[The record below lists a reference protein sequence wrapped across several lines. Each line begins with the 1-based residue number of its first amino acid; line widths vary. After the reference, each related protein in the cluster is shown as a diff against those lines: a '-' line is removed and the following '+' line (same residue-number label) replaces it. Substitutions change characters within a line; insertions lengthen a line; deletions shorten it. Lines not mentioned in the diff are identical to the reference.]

1 METKSKAP
9 SVIHT
14 ADKSPT
20 VIELF
25 AGDVACDGA
34 TGDQRADGDAV
45 AYAVAYAVYLADG
58 ERLAENERLADHIGD
73 ELMGDQDTEALV
85 VLDKDCDGDGM
96 AEGVTV
102 IVRITVG
109 VVRAVEE

>member
-9 SVIHT
+9 SVIHA

-25 AGDVACDGA
+25 ACDGA
-34 TGDQRADGDAV
+34 IGDQRADGDAV

-58 ERLAENERLADHIGD
+58 ERLAEDERVADHMGD